1 MADMGDLRLRTVLN
15 TGLRI
20 EPPLDARIAEYRKF
34 LSEGGMIISTVKT
47 IVGIK
52 GRGLAM
58 VTALPEVLD
67 KKCQRMG
74 VKYKRGDV
82 TVVVDMLK
90 NVSDADR
97 AQSTRPA
104 GTADYIRNNGG
115 KLLQRTVLLS
125 NIVLPV
131 ISSNVNRESIV
142 PSVVL
147 SQSERVE
154 GLDVFCIL
162 TSDIEKLIERENEL
176 FNIAEPSH

>member
-1 MADMGDLRLRTVLN
+1 MGDLRLKIVLN

-20 EPPLDARIAEYRKF
+20 EPPLDARIAEYKKF
-34 LSEGGMIISTVKT
+34 LSMGGTIVSGVKI

-58 VTALPEVLD
+58 VTALPEVLE

-90 NVSDADR
+90 NVTDTGSG
-97 AQSTRPA
+97 QSIRPE
-104 GTADYIRNNGG
+104 GTADYIRNNSG

-131 ISSNVNRESIV
+131 ICSNMDRESIV
-142 PSVVL
+142 PSEVL
-147 SQSERVE
+147 SHSERVE
-154 GLDVFCIL
+154 GLDVFRVF
-162 TSDIEKLIERENEL
+162 TSDIEKLCDRENEL
-176 FNIAEPSH
+176 FNISEPSH